1 MCWFVPFIIF
11 YTKSKAMSATLVGY
25 NFSPIPS
32 KISFYIKQNSE
43 LSQPEKSQIIRPFDS
58 QTESVSQEWL
68 LPHASQACHCQQLLM
83 STQKH
88 PVFVL
93 ALPISRVQPKS
104 AGVLPQELGH
114 WFCSQKWLSSGI
126 ALKSDCQMTGR
137 GSNLDSNLNS
147 APWPK
152 GCKLPAPE
160 SQNSLCV
167 VWILFMSV
175 ETAEIEDNDE
185 QISTKLCQV

>member
-1 MCWFVPFIIF
+1 
-11 YTKSKAMSATLVGY
+11 MSAALVGY

-114 WFCSQKWLSSGI
+114 
-126 ALKSDCQMTGR
+126 
-137 GSNLDSNLNS
+137 
-147 APWPK
+147 
-152 GCKLPAPE
+152 
-160 SQNSLCV
+160 
-167 VWILFMSV
+167 
-175 ETAEIEDNDE
+175 
-185 QISTKLCQV
+185 